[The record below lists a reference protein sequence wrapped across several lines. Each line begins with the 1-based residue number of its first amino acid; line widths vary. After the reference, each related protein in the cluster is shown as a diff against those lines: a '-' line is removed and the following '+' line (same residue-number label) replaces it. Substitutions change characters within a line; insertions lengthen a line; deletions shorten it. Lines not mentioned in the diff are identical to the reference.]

1 MYANANALGFL
12 AFVALALA
20 AAVGGVVLLV
30 GLVRRRWT
38 LVLAALGTGLV
49 VASGLVAA
57 LLGAALA
64 GRDLGVGAERRACE
78 VDCQVGYG
86 EESGWSVMGDA

>member
-64 GRDLGVGAERRACE
+64 GRDLGFGAERRTCE
-78 VDCQVGYG
+78 VACQAGYG
-86 EESGWSVMGDA
+86 EGKRVVGDG